1 MQEHHPLSQVI
12 MQETEQQIQVEVPVE
27 DHLQMVQHQEMVVQ
41 VDQVSY

>member
-1 MQEHHPLSQVI
+1 